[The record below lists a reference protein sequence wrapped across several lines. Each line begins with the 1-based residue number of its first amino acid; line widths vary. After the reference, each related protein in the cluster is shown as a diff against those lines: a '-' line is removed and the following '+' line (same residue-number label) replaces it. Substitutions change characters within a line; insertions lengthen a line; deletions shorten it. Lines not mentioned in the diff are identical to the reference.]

1 MNPMR
6 AFCVALSAALTV
18 IVASWL
24 GLPVSSTHI
33 AVGGVFGVGF
43 LREYLK
49 VNYARMIDEIKLH
62 HEDDDP
68 EVVDAFL
75 RRFETVSVQEKGI
88 MLRALKQR
96 AAPKVLYKSE
106 RKNLGKIY
114 RLELVKRSL
123 LLRIAAAWVITVPLA
138 AVMGAMFFF
147 TIRGMM
153 LP

>member
-1 MNPMR
+1 
-6 AFCVALSAALTV
+6 V
-18 IVASWL
+18 
-24 GLPVSSTHI
+24 
-33 AVGGVFGVGF
+33 
-43 LREYLK
+43 
-49 VNYARMIDEIKLH
+49 LH
-62 HEDDDP
+62 K
-68 EVVDAFL
+68 
-75 RRFETVSVQEKGI
+75 R
-88 MLRALKQR
+88 
-96 AAPKVLYKSE
+96 E